1 MRTPQGKY
9 LDDEAAITYY
19 SSLAASLGGRVS
31 AYYLD
36 GFAVYNQGKIS
47 TFMENDKTAKAGS
60 FYLVEE
66 ISPVRHPGWPLDSVS
81 INKNNG
87 IFFTE
92 EGNDR
97 YEQETAEETMDYR
110 KQLLAFLKKSLE

>member
-47 TFMENDKTAKAGS
+47 TF
-60 FYLVEE
+60 
-66 ISPVRHPGWPLDSVS
+66 S

-92 EGNDR
+92 GGNDR

-110 KQLLAFLKKSLE
+110 KHLLAFFKKSLE

>member
-1 MRTPQGKY
+1 MDLLYIIRADQY
-9 LDDEAAITYY
+9 FY
-19 SSLAASLGGRVS
+19 S
-31 AYYLD
+31 
-36 GFAVYNQGKIS
+36 
-47 TFMENDKTAKAGS
+47 NDKTAKAGS

-66 ISPVRHPGWPLDSVS
+66 ISPVRHPGWPLDCVS

-92 EGNDR
+92 GGNDR

-110 KQLLAFLKKSLE
+110 KHLLAFLKKSLE

>member
-47 TFMENDKTAKAGS
+47 TF
-60 FYLVEE
+60 
-66 ISPVRHPGWPLDSVS
+66 S

-92 EGNDR
+92 GGNDR

-110 KQLLAFLKKSLE
+110 KHLLAFLKKSLE